1 MVLFSYGSLTLNHN
15 LVPNALATWSQLLF
29 VTHSI
34 VRSVDTRYND
44 VVVADANNLKHR
56 ILIFL
61 HIRNH
66 F

>member
-1 MVLFSYGSLTLNHN
+1 MNHN
-15 LVPNALATWSQLLF
+15 LVPDALATRSQLLL
-29 VTHSI
+29 VAHSI
-34 VRSVDTRYND
+34 IRSIDTRYND
-44 VVVADANNLKHR
+44 IVAADANNLKHR